1 MADQSI
7 RREFVE
13 GVHEIFTTLFNNG
26 SEGDDGVFFY
36 ALSEKTEENVYG
48 ENKYK
53 TYKPPVLLVCKAVVN
68 PQHGEQDVEE
78 VKDTA
83 TFTVTY
89 QSLVENGFDLTNAGL
104 SVLRR
109 GMMKFRDAYY
119 KVDLINPRAYVEDVF
134 LLYDFQCTQD
144 PEVTDDDY
152 VIEEPDEEEPPEDI
166 DPDTPPEEPD
176 PDDPGNETD
185 PDEPPPEE
193 GDET

>member
-1 MADQSI
+1 MADQAI

-26 SEGDDGVFFY
+26 SEETDGVFFY
-36 ALSEKTEENVYG
+36 SLSEKTAKNVYG

-53 TYKPPVLLVCKAVVN
+53 TYKPPVLLVCKAVIN
-68 PQHGEQDVEE
+68 PQHGEEDVEE

-89 QSLVENGFDLTNAGL
+89 QSLVENGLTDLTNAGL
-104 SVLRR
+104 SLLRR
-109 GMMKFRDAYY
+109 GMMKFRDTYY

-144 PEVTDDDY
+144 TEVTDDSYD
-152 VIEEPDEEEPPEDI
+152 IEEPPEE
-166 DPDTPPEEPD
+166 PTPD
-176 PDDPGNETD
+176 PET
-185 PDEPPPEE
+185 PLEE
-193 GDET
+193 GGEP

>member
-13 GVHEIFTTLFNNG
+13 GVQEIFTTLFNNG
-26 SEGDDGVFFY
+26 SEGEDGVFFF
-36 ALSEKTEENVYG
+36 ALSEQTTKNVYG

-53 TYKPPVLLVCKAVVN
+53 TYKPPVLLVCKAVIN

-89 QSLVENGFDLTNAGL
+89 QSLVENGLDLTNAGL
-104 SVLRR
+104 SNLRR
-109 GMMKFRDAYY
+109 GMMKFHDAYY

-144 PEVTDDDY
+144 LEVTEDSY
-152 VIEEPDEEEPPEDI
+152 VIEEPPEEETDPPVD
-166 DPDTPPEEPD
+166 PEEPN
-176 PDDPGNETD
+176 PEEGED
-185 PDEPPPEE
+185 PDEPPPPE
-193 GDET
+193 GGDGT